1 VWRWARIWVTDQGCR
16 CSFPFSCCDLRRRGE
31 RWGGCVRKGMNTV
44 CARIGLDIEW
54 RRWHYCVGVGG
65 GGGRG
70 ECGVYL

>member
-1 VWRWARIWVTDQGCR
+1 VWRWARIWETDQERC

-31 RWGGCVRKGMNTV
+31 RWGGCVWKGMNTV
-44 CARIGLDIEW
+44 CLRIGLDIEW